1 MKKKTKVIISS
12 TTILSIASIVIGCS
26 LACVQYNKPTKPT
39 KSTKSV
45 DSAMVAKNQ
54 TPILAS
60 NDVRNLND
68 NAYLKTINQD
78 GTVNPL
84 GKKWTKTSALK
95 YYTNL
100 LDSNIKIFG
109 ITSIL
114 KWNLIQNFNY
124 QINEL
129 QSTFANNTKFNLN
142 VNHFNYIIFNTNNSD
157 AKLSDYLC
165 NITFNFTATIT
176 SKNDSNATFSF
187 SCQYT
192 YKNVKVNAIIH
203 NINNNGYGYF
213 ELTNT
218 TANTLVPSSATYFD
232 HATISSAWTNDDFND
247 LIASGYLPTTGNQT
261 INTNNYST
269 VLPTDCARA
278 LALLTNNTQN
288 NLTNNQQIVVSPVN
302 FLQLYTFNIGLKFND
317 LNDLVIMP
325 LVSANTSDGNMY
337 TYSYNTV
344 VSLGVSLALSTIDPK
359 TNNDLKYMW
368 QYSSVTKPN
377 WMNDTSVSALTST
390 LTFNANENYMY
401 RLIVTKPDGTKL
413 TSNSIIINV
422 VGNNLSI
429 ISNDTP
435 SKNNTYTYSYGT
447 KATLSIN
454 TKEWLNPNLGLIY
467 TWQAF
472 NNENGKWENVA
483 SSDTDTTYSF
493 NLLTSDTYRLII
505 TQKNNPGFDLISNT
519 VLINVTDNN
528 LSITSNAS
536 SPMAIV
542 YGDNVTFSITNKIW
556 QNNPNVKYQW
566 YVIANGVTSAI
577 KGATSDTYTTS
588 VTNSNTYYLV
598 ITDPSIS
605 KFSLTS
611 NSIQVGTTDNSLA
624 IAIKGQTTNSSNI
637 YSLTY
642 WTNVDLIISSS
653 HWSDV
658 TNPDSDVYNPDLVY
672 TWYEYKG
679 TEYKPIA
686 NQASN
691 NYQFNLNS
699 NGIYKLI
706 ITNKDNPNFKLVSNA
721 IQLNVNDKYLDIA
734 PTGNVNL
741 AGNEITP
748 TYGNSV
754 TLHVSAPSIWAN
766 DSSLTYQWYSMAS
779 GQTTGTAISDAIK
792 PTYTFNANGKLTYY
806 LKITNQDGFSLTSN
820 KISVNPQIPP
830 LDIEVKGHDSLT
842 SSFSFTYGSSV
853 TLDVAGTDSFWNTTT
868 QHFTCQW
875 QYFDSTSNSFVNVTS
890 NGTSLTYSFNCFK
903 STSYKLV
910 ISFNGKQIS
919 SNLININVLD
929 STLQIG
935 VKGQSVSATNT
946 YSEIYGNSATLDIVT
961 SSWANPT
968 SIFKLTYQW
977 QKFDSKTNSW
987 TNVGTNSNTFTTIP
1001 LVATGIYRLEIT
1013 DATISGFDLPPSASL
1028 TINVTNNTLV
1038 INPTSIQ
1045 GQSSVSATANDTYQ
1059 ITYGAY
1065 TTLGISST
1073 NFWDNP
1079 SANAT
1084 AASDLVYQ
1092 WYQYDI
1098 KTSQF
1103 APISEA
1109 NKATYSFYASANG
1122 QYELVI
1128 TNSKIAS
1135 FKLTSTPVIVNIINQ
1150 TVNVDLTV
1158 PNTTITA
1165 SANGSYNVTYGAS
1178 PTLSLSG
1185 YWATQTTFNY
1195 LVYQWYKLDPITS
1208 TWNQITN
1215 ATSMSLEL
1223 PKIEASGAYKL
1234 EITAKQNANAND
1246 EEYTDFK
1253 LSSSEVIVN
1262 VINSSLQIGIMN
1274 EPLSA
1279 NTYNVTYGT
1288 SLEFYI
1294 ATKYYQDSA
1303 NLTYQWQIFNVS
1315 KDEWQPITTNG
1326 TSSNYSLNAFENG
1339 QYQLVITNTKLG
1351 FSLTSN
1357 TLNLNV
1363 NDSTIDIVAA
1373 NGTQSAPTTVQASY
1387 NVPYATKTTLS
1398 IITTNYWAKNP
1409 TGLTYQWYSINAN
1422 GQSSIITG
1430 ATEDKY
1436 SFNPLLSGSYQLI
1449 VKNSTITGFEIASNI
1464 ITINVIDSNIAIGI
1478 NNNEVSTYS
1487 TNFGKQVTLSLLSDY
1502 WKTNKDTTFQWYYL
1516 DNGTWKKVVAPTTG
1530 ATASNNGT
1538 GDTYTFTASSSVSY
1552 ELQVTYTLDGKTYP
1566 VLTSNSINVMVSD
1579 TTLMIT
1585 SDKNSNVANNIKSGV
1600 VDVNYGGSITFSID
1614 TPYWQTMT
1622 TGVTYQWEIS
1632 TDNGNSYT
1640 PIAKD
1645 AASATYM
1652 TTIFKNVAYRL
1663 MLTINN
1669 ETLVSNQIFVDVV
1682 NNTVTISTTSGSN
1695 DVNYASS
1702 VTLTPNSY
1710 WVSNESNYVFTWYS
1724 TSDPSKSVYVGNG
1737 TATYTFNGF
1746 SNQIYY
1752 VEVTSKSNETGFG
1765 TLTSNN
1771 LSIII
1776 QNTTSKISIKDVTIS
1791 TSNSYNIVYGK
1802 NLTLQLN
1809 PSDYWGQMVSKDPS
1823 SYTFQWEK
1831 WNGSNFVPVDSS
1843 VTGTTTPSPTN
1854 GLASTYNFTALASGQ
1869 YKLVL
1874 FDASNGGF
1882 GNVTS
1887 MPMTINV
1894 INSTV
1899 QIAYTQ
1905 ATTSTIA
1912 SSYNVDCGKE
1922 VTLAIPSTSYWATN
1936 TTGYKYTWQMWNPST
1951 SQFVTAPASV
1961 AKAKTSATSYSTYVL
1976 LTSNMYRL
1984 EISEPSNS
1992 DFVPIYSNNI
2002 TFNPLNSTL
2011 TITPT
2016 KVTTPA
2022 TGNSYNVVYGTT
2034 SFSLGINTAYW
2045 QTFSGLSYQWY
2056 QWNSQASKFEKIT
2069 TNGSNSTFN
2078 PSTLVSGTYQL
2089 EITDSTIG
2097 LTLKSNELTINIVNS
2112 SYLIAPTS
2120 NAVANVNTYSV
2131 SLGDSMTLGIS
2142 SSSFW
2147 NGKSGNTYQWEYL
2160 YNGTWYTIEQMESKI
2175 SNWNHSYSSSNDGTQ
2190 PTYKFNV
2197 NNQNTGTYKLVLS
2210 STGTYEF
2217 SDLDSSNNIYVSVIN
2232 TKLPIT
2238 ANNESISSTG
2248 TYSFNYGT
2256 SVTLSIEEGTYYHGS
2271 SGWDYQWLYFNGEEF
2286 VPVDSSVTDTTTP
2299 STTNGLASTYTFNG
2313 LVSNA
2318 YELKITN
2325 KTNNSITLTSSPLS
2339 VDILNSSVQIEASAL
2354 YGSSTGG
2361 PTAWSTN
2368 SAFVPYTS
2376 PLQLKLDENS
2386 YWYKELLSNSQL
2398 TYTVFNDAT
2407 KAQVWTSSDGSILT
2421 IKNILTSGTYKL
2433 VITNPSITEDLP
2445 GGGTQAFSVTS
2456 NIIAVAITETSVDI
2470 EGSCAQDTI
2479 NSTQTPSTG
2488 IIDITYFGTANIN
2501 IKLGS
2506 YWATLVNNDNYSY
2519 QLWNMTTNSQ
2529 INSNLTGP
2537 TLINNVETFQLAQ
2550 MTAKMAVQLRIY
2562 EVGTTNYIAS
2572 NILQLQLVNNNIHI
2586 NLSGMDGMPGATYNS
2601 AISTWTI
2608 PIYLQGSNS
2617 GMAAVNPDDSNLKST
2632 LSWLSNSGQYNV
2644 KETVYQYIDGKA
2656 EYVNGGIIGNTING
2670 EPWSVIWNYTT
2681 PLTLGT
2687 TDITQRYQ
2695 IVITLLS
2702 TRFGNPPVSNF
2713 SISTPITIMDAKAVP
2728 FNWQLTTN
2736 NNVKQISS
2744 TTYSSNPNAHLTFT
2758 TNYTKNF
2765 LATWIGNNT
2774 AAGGGVIG
2782 LQEDLNGTWTTL
2794 ISDEDADFA
2803 DQNNNNNSGTTT
2815 GFYPTYESNDFPYG
2829 NSPFTW
2835 SIVENST
2842 WRLIWWYAGPLN
2854 LNSGF
2859 ANNNAIFYS
2868 QPITIL
2874 VNTPTLPI
2882 EVKNNSSG
2890 QTINSVDNIYFL
2902 DPSQSYNLNANIN
2915 ASNIDFEGYSALINN
2930 GVPYQDYGYVFIATY
2945 EWQKAIIN
2953 PDGTIGAW
2961 TNLTKEFVDPWY
2973 NPSGTTDAE
2982 KFGTLNTNLQNG
2994 TTYTLP
3000 TINYDGLTVTQPSIY
3015 KLTVLMAGTY
3025 MVANWG
3031 TTTIQIPNIAQTSY
3045 TVPSI
3050 AFTMTA
3056 TSTFVVVPTT
3066 TSATKNSSSTNSSI
3080 SLLNYLTVN
3089 KNYQ

>member
-1 MKKKTKVIISS
+1 MKKRTKVIIGS
-12 TTILSIASIVIGCS
+12 TAILSIASIVIGCS
-26 LACVQYNKPTKPT
+26 LACVQYNKPTTESTQT
-39 KSTKSV
+39 KNPKQTSNLTATNKQAQNSV
-45 DSAMVAKNQ
+45 
-54 TPILAS
+54 LAS
-60 NDVRNLND
+60 NSNNNSLND
-68 NAYLKTINQD
+68 NAYLQTLNQQ
-78 GTVNPL
+78 GTVNPS
-84 GKKWTKTSALK
+84 GIKWTKTTALNFF
-95 YYTNL
+95 TNIL
-100 LDSNIKIFG
+100 NHEIKIFG
-109 ITSIL
+109 ITSIFRWVL
-114 KWNLIQNFNY
+114 VQNLNY
-124 QINEL
+124 QINQL
-129 QSTFANNTKFNLN
+129 TQDFSNNSAFNLTINKFNYN
-142 VNHFNYIIFNTNNSD
+142 ITNATNTTNMSKYSCD
-157 AKLSDYLC
+157 V
-165 NITFNFTATIT
+165 TFNFDATIS
-176 SKNDSNATFSF
+176 SKTNSSATLSF
-187 SCQYT
+187 SNEYT
-192 YKNVKVNAIIH
+192 YNNVSLSAIIH
-203 NINNNGYGYF
+203 NIGNNGYSYLSLSNNSNGSFTPTNASYF
-213 ELTNT
+213 NH
-218 TANTLVPSSATYFD
+218 VSA
-232 HATISSAWTNDDFND
+232 SENWTNADFNS
-247 LIASGYLPTTGNQT
+247 LIQSGYLPTTGNPNIT
-261 INTNNYST
+261 VSNYAS
-269 VLPTDCARA
+269 VLPADCTRA
-278 LALLTNNTQN
+278 LSEFVNSSNA
-288 NLTNNQQIVVSPVN
+288 LTNNQAIIISPISS
-302 FLQLYTFNIGLKFND
+302 LLLYTFNVGLKFDN
-317 LNDLVIMP
+317 LNNLVIVP
-325 LVSANTSDGNMY
+325 STTPTASDGNMY
-337 TYSYNTV
+337 TYSYNTQV
-344 VSLGVSLALSTIDPK
+344 NLSVNLPLSTIDPN
-359 TNNDLKYMW
+359 TQPDLKYAW
-368 QYSSVTKPN
+368 QYSSVTKQN
-377 WMNDTSVSALTST
+377 WQDDHSATATTPT
-390 LTFNANENYMY
+390 LTINANDNYMY
-401 RLIVTKPDGTKL
+401 RLIVTKPDGQQL
-413 TSNSIIINV
+413 ISNSIIINV
-422 VGNNLSI
+422 VGNNLNI
-429 ISNDTP
+429 ISNNTT
-435 SKNNTYTYSYGT
+435 SKNNTYSYSYGS
-447 KATLSIN
+447 KVTLSIS
-454 TKEWLNPNLGLIY
+454 TKQWLDSKLGLIY

-472 NNENGKWENVA
+472 NNENGKWDNVA

-542 YGDNVTFSITNKIW
+542 YGDDVTFSITNKIW

-598 ITDPSIS
+598 ITDPSIA

-642 WTNVDLIISSS
+642 WTKVDLIISSS

-658 TNPDSDVYNPDLVY
+658 NNPDLVY
-672 TWYEYKG
+672 TWYEYNG
-679 TEYKPIA
+679 TQYQPIA

-706 ITNKDNPNFKLVSNA
+706 ITNKDNPNFKLVSNT

-754 TLHVSAPSIWAN
+754 TLQVSAPSIWAN
-766 DSSLTYQWYSMAS
+766 DSSLTYQWYSMVS
-779 GQTTGTAISDAIK
+779 GQTTATAISDANK

-806 LKITNQDGFSLTSN
+806 LEITNQDGFSLTSN

-875 QYFDSTSNSFVNVTS
+875 QYFDSASNSFVNVPS

-961 SSWANPT
+961 SSWANPA

-1001 LVATGIYRLEIT
+1001 LVATGIYRLKIT
-1013 DATISGFDLPPSASL
+1013 DASISGFDLPPSASL
-1028 TINVTNNTLV
+1028 TINVTNNTLA
-1038 INPTSIQ
+1038 INPTAIQ
-1045 GQSSVSATANDTYQ
+1045 GQSSVSATANNTYQ

-1073 NFWDNP
+1073 NFWDKP
-1079 SANAT
+1079 SADAT

-1103 APISEA
+1103 APISGA
-1109 NKATYSFYASANG
+1109 NQATYSFYASANG

-1150 TVNVDLTV
+1150 TVNVDLIV
-1158 PNTTITA
+1158 PNTTTTA

-1195 LVYQWYKLDPITS
+1195 LVYQWYKLDPVTS
-1208 TWNQITN
+1208 TWNPVTN

-1223 PKIEASGAYKL
+1223 PKIEASGTYKL

-1246 EEYTDFK
+1246 EEYVDFN

-1279 NTYNVTYGT
+1279 NNSYNVTYGT
-1288 SLEFYI
+1288 SLEFDI
-1294 ATKYYQDSA
+1294 ATKYYQDST
-1303 NLTYQWQIFNVS
+1303 NLTYQWQMFNVS

-1326 TSSNYSLNAFENG
+1326 TSSTYSLNAFANG

-1387 NVPYATKTTLS
+1387 NVPYATETTLS
-1398 IITTNYWAKNP
+1398 IISTNYWAKNP

-1422 GQSSIITG
+1422 GQSSIIAG
-1430 ATEDKY
+1430 ATNATY
-1436 SFNPLLSGSYQLI
+1436 SFNPLLSGSYQLV

-1502 WKTNKDTTFQWYYL
+1502 WKTNKDATFQWYYL
-1516 DNGTWKKVVAPTTG
+1516 DNGTWTKVVAPTTG
-1530 ATASNNGT
+1530 ATTSNNGT

-1585 SDKNSNVANNIKSGV
+1585 SDKNSNVTNNIKSGV

-1640 PIAKD
+1640 PIASD
-1645 AASATYM
+1645 ASSATYT

-1682 NNTVTISTTSGSN
+1682 NNSVTISTTSGSN

-1724 TSDPSKSVYVGNG
+1724 TSDPSKPVYVGNG

-1776 QNTTSKISIKDVTIS
+1776 QNTTSKISIKDVTVS

-1802 NLTLQLN
+1802 NITLQLN

-1831 WNGSNFVPVDSS
+1831 WNGSNFVAVDSS
-1843 VTGTTTPSPTN
+1843 VTGTTTPSTTN
-1854 GLASTYNFTALASGQ
+1854 GLASTYSFTALTSGQ
-1869 YKLVL
+1869 YELVL
-1874 FDASNGGF
+1874 FDANIGGF

-1887 MPMTINV
+1887 MPITINV
-1894 INSTV
+1894 VDSTV

-1905 ATTSTIA
+1905 ATSSTIA

-1922 VTLAIPSTSYWATN
+1922 VTLAIPSASYWATN
-1936 TTGYKYTWQMWNPST
+1936 TTDYTYTWQMWDPST
-1951 SQFVTAPASV
+1951 SQFVSAPASV
-1961 AKAKTSATSYSTYVL
+1961 VKTSDTSYSTYVL

-1984 EISEPSNS
+1984 EISEPSNAG
-1992 DFVPIYSNNI
+1992 FVPIYSNNI

-2016 KVTTPA
+2016 TVTTPA

-2034 SFSLGINTAYW
+2034 GYSLGINTAYW
-2045 QTFSGLSYQWY
+2045 QTFSDLSYQWY
-2056 QWNSQASKFEKIT
+2056 QWNSQASKFEEIT
-2069 TNGSNSTFN
+2069 TSGTSKTFD

-2097 LTLKSNELTINIVNS
+2097 LTLKSNELTINIVDS
-2112 SYLIAPTS
+2112 SYLIAPTT

-2160 YNGTWYTIEQMESKI
+2160 YNGTWYTIKQMESKI
-2175 SNWNHSYSSSNDGTQ
+2175 SNWNPSYSSSNDGTQ
-2190 PTYKFNV
+2190 ATYKFNV
-2197 NNQNTGTYKLVLS
+2197 NNQTAGTYKLVLS

-2217 SDLDSSNNIYVSVIN
+2217 SNLDSSNNIYVSVIN
-2232 TKLPIT
+2232 TQLPIT
-2238 ANNESISSTG
+2238 ANNDSISSTD

-2256 SVTLSIEEGTYYHGS
+2256 SVTLSIEKGTYYYGI

-2286 VPVDSSVTDTTTP
+2286 VPITGATD
-2299 STTNGLASTYTFNG
+2299 ATYTFNG

-2325 KTNNSITLTSSPLS
+2325 KTNNSTLTSSPLS

-2386 YWYKELLSNSQL
+2386 YWYKELSNSDL
-2398 TYTVFNDAT
+2398 TYTVYNDAT
-2407 KAQVWTSSDGSILT
+2407 KAEVWTSSDGSILT
-2421 IKNILTSGTYKL
+2421 IKSILTSGTYKL
-2433 VITNPSITEDLP
+2433 VITDPSITEDLP

-2456 NIIAVAITETSVDI
+2456 NIIAVAVTETSVDI
-2470 EGSCAQDTI
+2470 EGSCAQDAI

-2562 EVGTTNYIAS
+2562 EVGTKNYIAS

-2586 NLSGMDGMPGATYNS
+2586 NLQNMDGMPGASYNS

-2608 PIYLQGSNS
+2608 PIYLQGSNT
-2617 GMAAVNPDDSNLKST
+2617 GMNAVNPDGSNLEST
-2632 LSWLSNSGQYNV
+2632 LSWIYSTFNYQYAV
-2644 KETVYQYIDGKA
+2644 AETEYQYIDGKA
-2656 EYVNGGIIGNTING
+2656 VAGNTYIVGYPNENIPNYPTNIPWNG
-2670 EPWSVIWNYTT
+2670 FFGYTT

-2695 IVITLLS
+2695 IVITLVNS
-2702 TRFGNPPVSNF
+2702 SGNLVNNF

-2744 TTYSSNPNAHLTFT
+2744 TTYSSDPNTHLTFS

-2765 LATWIGNNT
+2765 LATWIGNTSNY
-2774 AAGGGVIG
+2774 GGGIIG
-2782 LQEDLNGTWTTL
+2782 LQEDLSGTWTTI
-2794 ISDEDADFA
+2794 ISDQVSDFWE
-2803 DQNNNNNSGTTT
+2803 QNSNNDSGTTT
-2815 GFYPTYESNDFPYG
+2815 SFYPTYESNDFPGG
-2829 NSPFTW
+2829 NTPFAW

-2842 WRLIWWYAGPLN
+2842 WRLIWWYAGPLTVQQ
-2854 LNSGF
+2854 GT
-2859 ANNNAIFYS
+2859 AINNAIFYS

-2882 EVKNNSSG
+2882 EVKNKSSG

-2902 DPSQSYNLNANIN
+2902 DPSQSYNLNANMS

-2930 GVPYQDYGYVFIATY
+2930 GVPYQQQGYVFIATY
-2945 EWQKAIIN
+2945 EWQNAIIN
-2953 PDGTIGAW
+2953 PDGTIGKW
-2961 TNLTKEFVDPWY
+2961 TDLTKEFVDPWY
-2973 NPSGTTDAE
+2973 NPSGTTDVE
-2982 KFGTLNTNLQNG
+2982 KYGTLSTNVQNW

-3000 TINYDGLTVTQPSIY
+3000 TINYDNLIVTQPSIY
-3015 KLTVLMAGTY
+3015 KLTVLMVGTCVVGDWGQVTLYNPLASGAG
-3025 MVANWG
+3025 
-3031 TTTIQIPNIAQTSY
+3031 Y

-3066 TSATKNSSSTNSSI
+3066 TSATKTTTTA
-3080 SLLNYLTVN
+3080 LYNYLTLN
-3089 KNYQ
+3089 KLN